1 MNEDLILIDENNSDE
16 ESQELLSAQEDNQ
29 ETLSLIEVKP
39 EEIDI
44 SESFFTGVQIAG
56 VMCMLSLGIAMVLKM
71 FQRA

>member
-1 MNEDLILIDENNSDE
+1 MNEDLILFDENNVDE
-16 ESQELLSAQEDNQ
+16 EPQELFSAQEDNQ
-29 ETLSLIEVKP
+29 ETLSIIELKP

-71 FQRA
+71 FRRV

>member
-1 MNEDLILIDENNSDE
+1 MNEDLILIDENNGDE
-16 ESQELLSAQEDNQ
+16 EPHELFSAQEDNQ
-29 ETLSLIEVKP
+29 EALSIIEVKP

-71 FQRA
+71 FRRA

>member
-1 MNEDLILIDENNSDE
+1 MNEDLILIDENNGDE
-16 ESQELLSAQEDNQ
+16 EPQELFSAQEDNQ
-29 ETLSLIEVKP
+29 EALSIIEVKP

-71 FQRA
+71 FRRA

>member
-1 MNEDLILIDENNSDE
+1 MNEDLILFDENNVDE
-16 ESQELLSAQEDNQ
+16 EPQELLSAQEDNQ

-56 VMCMLSLGIAMVLKM
+56 VMCMLSLGIAMVLKI
-71 FQRA
+71 FRKA